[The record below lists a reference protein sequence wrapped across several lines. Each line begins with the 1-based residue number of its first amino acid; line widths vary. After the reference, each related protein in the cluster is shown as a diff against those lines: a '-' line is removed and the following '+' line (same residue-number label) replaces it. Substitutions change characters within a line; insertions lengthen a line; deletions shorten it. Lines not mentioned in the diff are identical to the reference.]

1 MSKRYRVTL
10 TEEERLALQKQVSS
24 GKAAARKWTQARILL
39 LTDDRV
45 AGSGRTDEQIQ
56 EALGVGVRTIERVR
70 QRWVEAGLAAARHPR
85 PRPRLTGKWEG
96 AVEARLLALAKSDP
110 PVGRNR
116 WTRRLLADPLVELKS
131 VQRVLHESVRQALKK
146 PL

>member
-24 GKAAARKWTQARILL
+24 GKAAARKLTHARILL
-39 LTDDRV
+39 LADDSV
-45 AGSGRTDEQIQ
+45 AGSGRTDEQSQ
-56 EALGVGVRTIERVR
+56 EALGGGVRPRERVR
-70 QRWVEAGLAAARHPR
+70 QRLVEEGLAAAWPPR
-85 PRPRLTGKWEG
+85 PRPRLRGKLEG

-116 WTRRLLADPLVELKS
+116 WTLRLLADQLVELKY
-131 VQRVLHESVRQALKK
+131 VPRVSHESIRQALKK
-146 PL
+146 TI